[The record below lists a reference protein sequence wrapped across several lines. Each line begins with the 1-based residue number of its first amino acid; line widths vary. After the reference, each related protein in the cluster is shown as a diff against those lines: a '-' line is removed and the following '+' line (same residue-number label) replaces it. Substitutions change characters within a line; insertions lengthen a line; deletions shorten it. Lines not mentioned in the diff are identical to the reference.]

1 MYVHTKMSLNKF
13 KSLKKTKRKRAH
25 VSGLLPSEH
34 FVFLR
39 EFWACRWPCGLCSCD
54 ACVQEQFFFFECS
67 VQEQLICCI
76 QPTADLSYSPHG
88 NGSLLICCSLARPR
102 HIRATPTVSFR
113 THWLWARASATGLPK
128 WHFVAIW
135 HWANNKHR
143 LFWGKLSSGLNGVP
157 ATRGINI
164 RRSMRGVSNKSIV
177 FIRLC

>member
-1 MYVHTKMSLNKF
+1 MFLAFSLLSTLFFWENSGHAGGLAGYVHVMP
-13 KSLKKTKRKRAH
+13 
-25 VSGLLPSEH
+25 VSRNS
-34 FVFLR
+34 
-39 EFWACRWPCGLCSCD
+39 
-54 ACVQEQFFFFECS
+54 FFFFECS